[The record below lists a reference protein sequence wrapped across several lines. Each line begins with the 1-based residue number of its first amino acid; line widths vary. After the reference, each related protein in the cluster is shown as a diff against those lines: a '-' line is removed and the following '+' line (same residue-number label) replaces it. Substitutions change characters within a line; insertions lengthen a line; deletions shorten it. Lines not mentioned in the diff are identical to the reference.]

1 MYDYIQI
8 SWILHKCGTRNNALS
23 KYIELN
29 SFQNSIFICIY
40 GCKLAFFYCIE
51 AEFYPIRGVLFEH
64 RPRDLLIRINMR
76 GEVMKNTW
84 SPHSR
89 FPCSSAHTR
98 LRRCTQGGA
107 NPWADSCEGWI
118 RCRLKLSAWRNH
130 PGTWLCVH
138 ILMLVCFF
146 TKGIGW
152 GGVLGWHGFD

>member
-40 GCKLAFFYCIE
+40 GCKLAFFI
-51 AEFYPIRGVLFEH
+51 VLKLNFI
-64 RPRDLLIRINMR
+64 LLEEYYLNIGRVIYWYAINMR
-76 GEVMKNTW
+76 GEVMKNTG

-118 RCRLKLSAWRNH
+118 GCRRKLSAWRNH